1 MLKGGDA
8 IQRDQNRL
16 GKKDLELL
24 EWAQI
29 RTIKKMREVEQL
41 SYLLSKEK
49 DLEKPYSDLPVL
61 ITGHSVVLCD
71 SVIIKGL
78 QKRWGGDF
86 C

>member
-1 MLKGGDA
+1 
-8 IQRDQNRL
+8 
-16 GKKDLELL
+16 
-24 EWAQI
+24 
-29 RTIKKMREVEQL
+29 MREVEHL